1 MIFLSDTQDDP
12 ARELAV
18 LTALHQRRVDGVIL
32 APSADPELRGL
43 AYLRATR
50 LPCVLVDRTPD
61 PSFDQVGVNNREAMR
76 ELVDYVAGLGHRR
89 IGYIGG
95 HPGFETT
102 LERIIGY
109 RNSLQRLGLDCGER
123 YLVTGN
129 ASTASAAEATHA
141 LLSLPDP
148 PTAIVTGN
156 NMATIGA
163 MRAIRARGL
172 GVPADISIAG
182 FDDFEWADCFEP
194 RLTLI
199 AQPCEEIGRRAA
211 FLLMERI
218 AAPEGA
224 RRTVR
229 LDATLRL
236 RDSCA
241 RPR

>member
-1 MIFLSDTQDDP
+1 
-12 ARELAV
+12 

-32 APSADPELRGL
+32 APSADPERRAL
-43 AYLRATR
+43 AYLRAAQ

-61 PSFDQVGVNNREAMR
+61 SSFDQVGVNNREAMR
-76 ELVDYVAGLGHRR
+76 ELVNYVAGLGHRH

-95 HPGFETT
+95 HPDFETT
-102 LERIIGY
+102 LERIVGY
-109 RNSLQRLGLDCGER
+109 RNSLERLGIDFDER

-129 ASTASAAEATHA
+129 ASTASATEATHA

-163 MRAIRARGL
+163 MGAVRAKGL
-172 GVPADISIAG
+172 SVPADISIAG
-182 FDDFEWADCFEP
+182 FDDFEWADYFEP
-194 RLTLI
+194 RLTLV

-218 AAPEGA
+218 AAPDGV